1 MIKSLSLKL
10 IAKNESENKNNT
22 KIDNKKIKIIDFN
35 KLNERE
41 KYFKNKVGI
50 EKIKV
55 VYFD

>member
-1 MIKSLSLKL
+1 MQRVIK
-10 IAKNESENKNNT
+10 
-22 KIDNKKIKIIDFN
+22 KKIKIIDFN

-41 KYFKNKVGI
+41 KNFKSKTGI

>member
-1 MIKSLSLKL
+1 MQKMKVKIKIIL
-10 IAKNESENKNNT
+10 

-41 KYFKNKVGI
+41 KNFKNKVGI